1 MKIIH
6 VAGWSGKISA
16 TKLMKKVEFE
26 LKNIMKK
33 LRIPHFDK
41 ITGSTLKHCKF
52 QKLGE
57 QIYQDRSNGKLF

>member
-26 LKNIMKK
+26 LRNIIKK